1 MQRHYY
7 SENEAKTKEET
18 EENLS
23 IIITD
28 NLSLLM
34 SGNI

>member
-7 SENEAKTKEET
+7 PENEAKTKEQT

-23 IIITD
+23 IIITE
-28 NLSLLM
+28 NLSLLV
-34 SGNI
+34 SENT